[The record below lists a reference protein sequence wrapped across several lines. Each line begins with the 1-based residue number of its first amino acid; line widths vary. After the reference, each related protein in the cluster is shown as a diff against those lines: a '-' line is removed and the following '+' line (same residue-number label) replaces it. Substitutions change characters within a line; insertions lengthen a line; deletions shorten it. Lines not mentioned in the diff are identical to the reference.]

1 MYESSKTLTWIEREV
16 LDLAVEDCTSLADVY
31 AQVSGG
37 LPGHDTD
44 EYVRLSQAIVK
55 KLLRL
60 NFVKL
65 FIDDL
70 SEPTKRHI
78 TKLPPEE
85 TRAAFT
91 DLRNW
96 LPELRPCPDNVYI
109 AIAATERGEQAMG
122 EE

>member
-16 LDLAVEDCTSLADVY
+16 LDLAVEDYTRLADVY

-37 LPGHDTD
+37 LPGHDAD

-60 NFVKL
+60 SCVKL

-70 SEPTKRHI
+70 TEPTKRVV
-78 TKLPPEE
+78 TELPPEAV
-85 TRAAFT
+85 RAAFT

-96 LPELRPCPDNVYI
+96 LPEQRPCPDHVCI
-109 AIAATERGEQAMG
+109 AIGATKRGEQAMG